1 MPAMNAN
8 LPLFIGL
15 RYIRSKRRNGFVS
28 FISLL
33 SFIAMALGVMA
44 LILVLSVMNGFDR
57 EIRERILSVVSHA
70 ALVDEKG
77 VADWQALGDW
87 ALEDPGVKAFAP
99 FVEGYGLLTSD
110 TGSQGVLLHGVDPRY
125 EQGVSPVANHMLVGD
140 FSLLQP
146 GEYGIVLG
154 NLLARS
160 LGVIRGDHVMLSLPE
175 LNVTPAGI
183 FPRYKRFRVLG
194 VFQVGAQV
202 DSGMAFIHYQDAQK
216 LYRMSGRV
224 SGVRLRVDDPYG
236 VDMVATRL
244 RSESKEGLVVKTWTG
259 EMGNLF
265 QAIEMEKKVVGL
277 LLAAIVAVAAFNIV
291 ASLTLMVAD
300 KRRDIAVLRTLGA
313 EGKTISRIFRIQ
325 GTAVGLFGVVTG
337 VICGCL
343 MALGIAD
350 IVGLLERYLGF
361 QVFDPDVYFI
371 SELPSRLMWQDV
383 LAISLLGI
391 FLSLIATL
399 YPAHRAAKV
408 LPAEALR
415 YDH

>member
-1 MPAMNAN
+1 MNAN

-70 ALVDEKG
+70 ALVGEIG

-87 ALEDPGVKAFAP
+87 ALEDPGVEAFAP

-110 TGSQGVLLHGVDPRY
+110 TGSQGVLLHGVDPML
-125 EQGVSPVANHMLVGD
+125 ELGVSPVADHMLVGD
-140 FSLLQP
+140 FTLLQP
-146 GEYGIVLG
+146 GQYGIVLG
-154 NLLARS
+154 NLLARN

-183 FPRYKRFRVLG
+183 FPRYKRFMVLG

-216 LYRMSGRV
+216 LYRMSGNV
-224 SGVRLRVDDPYG
+224 SGVRLRVDDPYR
-236 VDMVATRL
+236 VDDVAKRL
-244 RSESKEGLVVKTWTG
+244 RSQSREGLSVKTWTG
-259 EMGNLF
+259 EMGSLF

-343 MALGIAD
+343 LALGIAD
-350 IVGLLERYLGF
+350 IVSLLERYLGF

-383 LAISLLGI
+383 LAISILGI
-391 FLSLIATL
+391 SLSLMATL
-399 YPAHRAAKV
+399 YPAYRAGQV

>member
-110 TGSQGVLLHGVDPRY
+110 TGSQGVLLHGIDPRY

-216 LYRMSGRV
+216 LYRMSSRV

-244 RSESKEGLVVKTWTG
+244 RSESKEGLVVKTWAG

-350 IVGLLERYLGF
+350 IVSLLERYLGF
-361 QVFDPDVYFI
+361 QVFDPNVYFI

>member
-1 MPAMNAN
+1 MNAN
-8 LPLFIGL
+8 LPLFIAL

-361 QVFDPDVYFI
+361 QVFDPNVYFI

>member
-70 ALVDEKG
+70 ALVNEKG

-125 EQGVSPVANHMLVGD
+125 EQGVSPVTNHMLVGD

-383 LAISLLGI
+383 LAISLLGV

>member
-57 EIRERILSVVSHA
+57 EIRERILSVVAHA

-77 VADWQALGDW
+77 VEDWRALGAW
-87 ALEDPGVKAFAP
+87 ALEDKGVDAFAP

-110 TGSQGVLLHGVDPRY
+110 TASQGVLLHGIDPHL
-125 EQGVSPVANHMLVGD
+125 EQSVSPVAEHMLVGELA
-140 FSLLQP
+140 LLQP

-154 NLLARS
+154 NLLART
-160 LGVIRGDHVMLSLPE
+160 LGVIRGDQVMLSLPE

-202 DSGMAFIHYQDAQK
+202 DSGMAFIHYGDAQK

-224 SGVRLRVDDPYG
+224 SGVRLRVSDPYR
-236 VDMVATRL
+236 VDEVASRL
-244 RSESKEGLVVKTWTG
+244 RSASQEDLEVKTWTG

-343 MALGIAD
+343 LALGIAD
-350 IVGLLERYLGF
+350 LVSLLERYLGF

-383 LAISLLGI
+383 LAISLLGVT
-391 FLSLIATL
+391 LSLVATL
-399 YPAHRAAKV
+399 YPAHRAGQV
-408 LPAEALR
+408 QPAEALR

>member
-8 LPLFIGL
+8 LPLFIAL

-361 QVFDPDVYFI
+361 QVFDPNVYFI